1 MTPLRKLINRDW
13 FPAWLNENGLTGNGV
28 EIGTF
33 RKVARGPSGLVSIHQ
48 SIDPAEAE
56 ILRSMRGRH
65 GLTQIDEAEYR
76 ALEKQAPRLR

>member
-1 MTPLRKLINRDW
+1 M
-13 FPAWLNENGLTGNGV
+13 PAA
-28 EIGTF
+28 I
-33 RKVARGPSGLVSIHQ
+33 KVGIVSLGCPKNLVDSEYICEQFGPAYAFVN
-48 SIDPAEAE
+48 DPAEAE